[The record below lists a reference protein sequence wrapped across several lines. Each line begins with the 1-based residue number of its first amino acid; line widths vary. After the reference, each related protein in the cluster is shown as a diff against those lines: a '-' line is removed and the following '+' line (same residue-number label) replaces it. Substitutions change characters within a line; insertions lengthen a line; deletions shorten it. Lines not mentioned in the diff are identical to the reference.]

1 MTDVFSLDIGFQF
14 PKSDLDSSTSA
25 TMEED
30 EISVVDSPGDII
42 DPSAYDK
49 QRASLQTY
57 LDSLPYEGET
67 VEDMQDRLEGIVEKI
82 YICAKSK
89 NWLVLSTWDGMLQ
102 WYFTIILE
110 CFASQ
115 HWPLIIAGC

>member
-1 MTDVFSLDIGFQF
+1 MSDLFSGLQF
-14 PKSDLDSSTSA
+14 PKSILDSPLA

-30 EISVVDSPGDII
+30 EISVVDSPGDIV

-57 LDSLPYEGET
+57 LDSLPYESET
-67 VEDMQDRLEGIVEKI
+67 VEDMQNRLEGIVEKI

-102 WYFTIILE
+102 WYSTIFCE
-110 CFASQ
+110 CFAS
-115 HWPLIIAGC
+115 HH